1 MEIVYPRVCGV
12 DVHKSFIVAVIC
24 ISESVKPLYLKKRF
38 STFHNS
44 LVQFRSWLLDND
56 CQNVCME
63 STGKYYIP
71 VYNVLEGHISNI
83 VVANPKWV
91 RAVKGEK
98 DDDKDAKWIAD
109 LFKLGIVNGSF
120 IPSKDI
126 RILRELTRYKFKLTN
141 IRSSEKNRYQNALT
155 VGNCK
160 LDMVFSD
167 VFGKSS
173 SSIANLILSNKEY
186 TEEDILS
193 KVNKKCKSSEED
205 ILNAVSGTKLTP
217 IQKSRIKLIQKHM
230 DQVSENISEI
240 NKLIDVMAA
249 PFEDDINFLCQIPGV
264 RRDSAI
270 IILSEIGN
278 DMEQFKSARKITSWA
293 GLTPTNN
300 QSAGK
305 KKSVKISRAGVYLK
319 PCLVE
324 VAHAAVKD
332 KEHPYYANKF
342 NKISKRRGKKRAY
355 IAIARKILIAIYHML
370 LTGEAWNPKDLADIE
385 TTIEQREKFLKN
397 NLKSDINQLLKIGF
411 TIEDLTNFV
420 QQNAKIIP
428 IPQQLTLLG
437 ERGHYTFSPILDNLF
452 LFFYSDYTSK
462 FNTHLIIFWATREI
476 NL

>member
-24 ISESVKPLYLKKRF
+24 ISESVKPRYLKKRF

-71 VYNVLEGHISNI
+71 VYNVLEGFISNI

-98 DDDKDAKWIAD
+98 DEDKDAKWIAD
-109 LFKLGIVNGSF
+109 LFKLGIVKGSF

-160 LDMVFSD
+160 LDMVFTD

-173 SSIANLILSNKEY
+173 SNIANLILLDKEY

-193 KVNKKCKSSEED
+193 KVHKSCKASNED
-205 ILNAVSGTKLTP
+205 IINAVSGIDLTP
-217 IQKSRIKLIQKHM
+217 VQKARIHVIQKHM
-230 DQVSENISEI
+230 DQVNENINEI
-240 NKLIDVMAA
+240 NKLIDIMAK

-264 RRDSAI
+264 KRDSAI
-270 IILSEIGN
+270 VILSKIGN
-278 DMEQFKSARKITSWA
+278 DMERFQTARRITSWA
-293 GLTPTNN
+293 GLTPMNN

-324 VAHAAVKD
+324 VAHAAIKD

-370 LTGEAWNPKDLADIE
+370 LTGEVWNPRDLSDTE
-385 TTIEQREKFLKN
+385 TPVEQREKYLKN
-397 NLKSDINQLLKIGF
+397 NLKSDIKQLLSIGL
-411 TIEDLTNFV
+411 TVDDLNNFI
-420 QQNAKIIP
+420 QQNANIYP
-428 IPQQLTLLG
+428 IPQ
-437 ERGHYTFSPILDNLF
+437 
-452 LFFYSDYTSK
+452 
-462 FNTHLIIFWATREI
+462 
-476 NL
+476 